1 MYSRAFLPPYDVV
14 VVVSVRPFRVPYF
27 ETCCDYAVV
36 VGSLLPCQLLDKE
49 YVEAMHLHS
58 QFGGSDILKFYR
70 LFCVHWLTSTF
81 SWLFS
86 LNLQD
91 YFFYQ
96 YCLFVLSFLINA
108 GDPALLHMQIRDCN
122 LDMQS
127 IEKMSLHALR
137 DLCEKCSIPVST
149 VKSQVIFQL
158 VVCVM

>member
-1 MYSRAFLPPYDVV
+1 MLKPCIYI
-14 VVVSVRPFRVPYF
+14 VSLV
-27 ETCCDYAVV
+27 A
-36 VGSLLPCQLLDKE
+36 
-49 YVEAMHLHS
+49 
-58 QFGGSDILKFYR
+58 
-70 LFCVHWLTSTF
+70 LTSLNFIDF
-81 SWLFS
+81 SVFIGLHPLSVGFFLFTCKTT
-86 LNLQD
+86 
-91 YFFYQ
+91 FFYQ